1 VNDGLLDSMVA
12 LYGASSA
19 TVLARIVPFI
29 LPLHVSLFT
38 VQFGWDLLVWTLAG
52 TERAFAHAAR
62 KLLVFLVS
70 YGAIILLPLWLAP
83 LLRGWEWL
91 GEQASGLPGLSP
103 SGIFDQGISLGLDLF
118 SSWKKFAS
126 VVIPTVGSF
135 RLVAMVVVILCFG
148 LVALQ
153 LARILVEAS
162 IVLGGLPIMLAFA
175 GHKAT
180 FGMAEGF
187 FRYAMDLG
195 VRTYVVFLIVGV
207 GRDLGGEWD
216 RQLSTW
222 QGVLDVRI
230 NFVILLSAVFFAL
243 IVWTLPKMVADKV
256 AGGFTFGGIN
266 PLSNHE

>member
-1 VNDGLLDSMVA
+1 MNPGLLDQMVA

-19 TVLARIVPFI
+19 TVLGRIVPLI

-38 VQFGWDLLVWTLAG
+38 VQFGWDLLTWTLSG
-52 TERAFAHAAR
+52 SERIFANAAR
-62 KLLVFLVS
+62 KLLVFLAS
-70 YGAIILLPLWLAP
+70 YGAIILLPLWLPP

-91 GEQASGLPGLSP
+91 GQRASGLQGLSP
-103 SGIFDQGISLGLDLF
+103 SAIFDQGLSLGFSLF
-118 SSWKKFAS
+118 TSWKKVVSVIVPGVGTLRIVTMLIVIIAFA
-126 VVIPTVGSF
+126 
-135 RLVAMVVVILCFG
+135 LVAI
-148 LVALQ
+148 Q

-162 IVLGGLPIMLAFA
+162 IALGGLPIMLAFA

-187 FRYAMDLG
+187 VRYVMDLG

-222 QGVLDVRI
+222 TGALDPRV
-230 NFVILLSAVFFAL
+230 NFVILLSAVFFAVL
-243 IVWTLPKMVADKV
+243 VWALPGAIAAKV

-266 PLSNHE
+266 PLSDRG

>member
-1 VNDGLLDSMVA
+1 MDERLIDGMVA

-19 TVLARIVPFI
+19 TILARIVPLI

-38 VQFGWDLLVWTLAG
+38 IQFGWDLLVWTLAG
-52 TERAFAHAAR
+52 SERALGLAAR
-62 KLLVFLVS
+62 KFLVFLFS
-70 YGAIILLPLWLAP
+70 YGAIILLPLWLPP

-91 GEQASGLPGLSP
+91 GQEAVGLPGLSP
-103 SGIFDQGISLGLDLF
+103 SGIFDQGFSLALNLF
-118 SSWKKFAS
+118 ASWKKFVSA
-126 VVIPTVGSF
+126 
-135 RLVAMVVVILCFG
+135 LVPFYALTRTLTMLGIILAFG
-148 LVALQ
+148 LIALQ

-187 FRYAMDLG
+187 VRYAMDLG
-195 VRTYVVFLIVGV
+195 VRTYVVFLLVGV

-216 RQLSTW
+216 QLLSTW
-222 QGVLDVRI
+222 QGAFDLWI
-230 NFVILLSAVFFAL
+230 NYRILLAAVFFAL
-243 IVWTLPKMVADKV
+243 LVWTLPKLIADKI

-266 PLSNHE
+266 PLSDHG